1 MGNYLETLKNIN
13 KDGKNRKVE
22 NIIFIIILL
31 VALLVALNYVIN
43 GNKTQDTNTKS
54 TETQNSNNTSQ
65 DSNIN
70 SSSKSQ
76 KEQTE
81 EKLAKILSQI
91 SGISDASVMIT
102 YSQDSKQTPVYN
114 TKEEQNGDNKSTEK
128 SVAYNESNND
138 KTAIIESVE
147 MPKIEGVIIVAKG
160 AENVEIRSKIAT
172 AVSAITDVPV
182 YKVQV
187 FEKN

>member
-1 MGNYLETLKNIN
+1 MGNYLETIKNIN
-13 KDGKNRKVE
+13 KGGKNKKIE

-31 VALLVALNYVIN
+31 VALLVALNYVLN
-43 GNKTQDTNTKS
+43 GDKTTKTQNSNTQS
-54 TETQNSNNTSQ
+54 SNNTSQ

-70 SSSKSQ
+70 SNSGKSQ

-81 EKLAKILSQI
+81 EKLANILSQI

-114 TKEEQNGDNKSTEK
+114 TKEQQNGDNKSTEK
-128 SVAYNESNND
+128 SVAYNENNND

-160 AENVEIRSKIAT
+160 AENVEIRSIIAS